1 MTPATR
7 RPSEP
12 SPPQRLRAI
21 AHRVRRL
28 ACSGRCD
35 PEQIVMEKEI
45 LSAEL
50 RRIARE
56 LERAA

>member
-1 MTPATR
+1 MTPVR

-12 SPPQRLRAI
+12 SPPDRLRQ
-21 AHRVRRL
+21 L
-28 ACSGRCD
+28 AQRD
-35 PEQIVMEKEI
+35 PEQVVIEKEI

>member
-1 MTPATR
+1 MTPVR

-12 SPPQRLRAI
+12 SPPERLRQLAQ
-21 AHRVRRL
+21 RVRRL
-28 ACSGRCD
+28 ACSGRTD
-35 PEQIVMEKEI
+35 PEQVVIEKEI